1 MRLLLISL
9 PFILMLSG
17 CASDSYLPTGGDV
30 LFQDLA
36 SAQGQAVRLATGS
49 EYTHCGIVFE
59 IDQGFVVYEAVGPV
73 RAIPL
78 DDWIAQGVGGKVVA
92 MRLDTLYGYLTPKAL
107 EQMRSVGESHL
118 GKSYDAVFNWS
129 DTQIYCSEL
138 VWKIYS
144 EGFGLHLVPPRA
156 LGDYD
161 LTDPAVKEKLAERY
175 GDSIPLQ
182 EPVVSPGDLADSEML
197 FTVYQNWSE
206 K

>member
-1 MRLLLISL
+1 MRLLVIFFLFTLNL
-9 PFILMLSG
+9 PG
-17 CASDSYLPTGGDV
+17 CTSDSYQPTSGDI

-49 EYTHCGIVFE
+49 NYTHCGIVFE

-73 RAIPL
+73 RAVPL
-78 DDWIAQGVGGKVVA
+78 DQWIANGVDGKVVA
-92 MRLDTLYGYLTPKAL
+92 MRLDTLFGYLTPKAL

-129 DTQIYCSEL
+129 NTQIYCSEL

-144 EGFGLHLVPPRA
+144 EGFGLNLVQPRA

-161 LTDPAVKEKLAERY
+161 LTHPAVKEKLAERY

-182 EPVVSPGDLADSEML
+182 EPVVAPGDLADSRML
-197 FTVYQNWSE
+197 STVYQN
-206 K
+206 